1 MQQIQRDIAQALQV
15 QPPFQSEAD
24 VQAQIARRIAF
35 IQQCLK
41 DSGLKTLVLGISG
54 GVDSLTAGLL
64 AQRAVE
70 QLREQ
75 TGDQAYRFIAVRLP
89 YQVQQDEADA
99 QASLATIRADEEQTV
114 NIGPS
119 VKALA
124 EQLEALEGLE
134 PAKSDF
140 VIGNIKARI
149 RMVAQY
155 AIAGARG
162 GLVIGTDHAAEAV
175 MGFFTKFGDG
185 ACDLA
190 PLSGLAKHQVRALAR
205 ALGAPGEPGGEDPH
219 RRPRGPAPRPSG
231 RGFPRRHLCRDRRL
245 PARPAAARGSCAGD
259 RRHLPQ
265 DPAQAR
271 TAEGALSLPVRAAG
285 PSSTGLCRGR
295 ECACRNQVFKS
306 ARRRARR
313 KLYPCEGQPCAP
325 VSPPCSSV
333 SCWPA
338 RPADTHP
345 RYSRRYGRSTPS
357 ATAIRTTAKAS
368 D

>member
-205 ALGAPGEPGGEDPH
+205 ALGAPENLVEKIPPADLEDLRPGHPDEASHGVPYAEIDAFLHGQPL
-219 RRPRGPAPRPSG
+219 REE
-231 RGFPRRHLCRDRRL
+231 
-245 PARPAAARGSCAGD
+245 AARVIVD
-259 RRHLPQ
+259 TYHKTQHKRELP
-265 DPAQAR
+265 
-271 TAEGALSLPVRAAG
+271 
-285 PSSTGLCRGR
+285 
-295 ECACRNQVFKS
+295 K
-306 ARRRARR
+306 
-313 KLYPCEGQPCAP
+313 AP
-325 VSPPCSSV
+325 
-333 SCWPA
+333 
-338 RPADTHP
+338 
-345 RYSRRYGRSTPS
+345 
-357 ATAIRTTAKAS
+357 
-368 D
+368 